1 MKLNFKKLG
10 GGKPIIIMHGL
21 FGASDNWLTVGKK
34 LADHNSVYLL
44 DLRNHG
50 QSPHSDDFS
59 FNGMVEDLLEFRSDH
74 NLENIS
80 LVGHSLGGK
89 IAMKYAL
96 RFPRYLDKLVIVDI
110 SPIDRNS
117 SNIQFIV
124 NIIQA
129 MKTLDFTIIQ
139 SRKQAD
145 ESLMQE
151 IPNLAI
157 RQFLLKN
164 LTREKDNSL
173 TWKLNLS
180 AIEQNIQILRE
191 GVFSKKPFSGPTL
204 FLRGGNSDYIPLQD
218 EELIPQLFPD
228 AKIST
233 IAGAGHWVHA
243 DAPVEVTNQI
253 LSFLSNK

>member
-1 MKLNFKKLG
+1 MKLNYKKLG

-34 LADHNSVYLL
+34 LADTYSVYLL

-59 FNGMVEDLLEFRSDH
+59 FNGMIEDLLEFRSDH

-80 LVGHSLGGK
+80 LLGHSLGGK

-96 RFPRYLDKLVIVDI
+96 RFPRHLDNLIIVDI
-110 SPIDRNS
+110 SPIDRDS
-117 SNIQFIV
+117 SNIQFFI
-124 NIIQA
+124 NIIHA

-145 ESLMQE
+145 ESLKHE
-151 IPNLAI
+151 IQNIAI

-164 LTREKDNSL
+164 LTRKKDNSL
-173 TWKLNLS
+173 TWKLNLG
-180 AIEQNIQILRE
+180 AIEQNIHILKE
-191 GVFSKKPFSGPTL
+191 GVFSKEPFSEPTL

-218 EELIPQLFPD
+218 EELILRLFPY
-228 AKIST
+228 AKIAT

-253 LSFLSNK
+253 LSFLSEK